1 MHIWGM
7 CSSYGPSVGAVTSLF
22 SCQVD
27 THIHA
32 AACMS
37 QKHLLTFIQK
47 TYNHDADRVVL
58 AKAGKKMTLQ
68 EVFSSLDMDPYD
80 LTVDSLDVHAVRQR
94 LQNAQCC
101 SISLFVFFGSNW
113 SVVTEL
119 DRGDTPSTALISSI
133 QSTTLLGPANY
144 EKSSWK
150 PTTSSAETISPAS

>member
-1 MHIWGM
+1 MK
-7 CSSYGPSVGAVTSLF
+7 LF

-58 AKAGKKMTLQ
+58 VTAGKKMTLQ
-68 EVFSSLDMDPYD
+68 EVFDSLDMDPYD
-80 LTVDSLDVHAVRQR
+80 LTVDSLDVHAVRDR
-94 LQNAQCC
+94 LQRAARW
-101 SISLFVFFGSNW
+101 LFSW
-113 SVVTEL
+113 SDCSVVPER

-133 QSTTLLGPANY
+133 QSTTQWGPANY
-144 EKSSWK
+144 EKSS
-150 PTTSSAETISPAS
+150 